1 MNYAELAD
9 FLEHQMR
16 MEHVYQPLLIRS
28 LIDAGGKATVRQLA
42 QALATQ
48 DEGQLKYYEERIRRM
63 PVRVLRSHNVIEIKD
78 GVISLRANRLTL
90 EQKSR
95 IRAICEMRLQEF
107 IVRRGL
113 ATWNRL
119 LETDPVPDSVRYQ
132 VLTAAKGRC
141 ALCGATNREQPLEI
155 DHIIPR
161 SRGGTND
168 LENLQVLCG
177 PCNRSKG
184 NRDRTDLRS
193 GPLPD
198 RQVGCDFCSEEIL
211 ERREAD
217 NRYVFAV
224 YDQYPVSAGHVLILP
239 YRHAPDF
246 FSLNTNE
253 RDHANDL
260 IRVMRERLVARDPTI
275 GGFNIGLN
283 CGEVA
288 GQTVPHAHYHLI
300 PRRPGD
306 TPNPRG
312 GVRGVIA
319 GKAAY

>member
-1 MNYAELAD
+1 MNYAELVD
-9 FLEHQMR
+9 FLENRMK

-28 LIDAGGKATVRQLA
+28 LVDAGGKATIRQLA
-42 QALATQ
+42 QALAIQ
-48 DEGQLKYYEERIRRM
+48 DEGQLKYYEERIKRM
-63 PVRVLRSHNVIEIKD
+63 PVPVLRSHNVLESSN
-78 GVISLRANRLTL
+78 GVVSLRVSRLTFV
-90 EQKSR
+90 QKSR
-95 IRAICEMRLQEF
+95 IRALCESRLQEF
-107 IVRRGL
+107 IMRRGL

-119 LETDPVPDSVRYQ
+119 LETDPVPDSLRYL
-132 VLTAAKGRC
+132 VLTAAGGRC
-141 ALCGATNREQPLEI
+141 ALCGATNKEQPLEI

-168 LENLQVLCG
+168 LDNLQVLCG
-177 PCNRSKG
+177 PCNRSKS
-184 NRDRTDLRS
+184 NRDHADLRS
-193 GPLPD
+193 GPSPERMAD
-198 RQVGCDFCSEEIL
+198 CVFCSEEIL

-217 NRYVFAV
+217 NGYAFAV
-224 YDQYPVSAGHVLILP
+224 FDRFPVSTGHVLILP

-246 FSLNTNE
+246 FSLSAKE
-253 RDHANDL
+253 REHADDL
-260 IRVMRERLVARDPTI
+260 IRVMRERLVGKDPSI
-275 GGFNIGLN
+275 AGFNIGLN

-319 GKAAY
+319 GRAEY